1 MSGLL
6 QRRFIRMRSSLPLLT
21 GDWVGFYC
29 WCKSEFH
36 FFVKQYWKSWWYV
49 RRLCGTRCVC
59 CIQSNSAC
67 YIKGNCETGTAV
79 RCGSSCCQWWCHCPF
94 PCYSRSVCF
103 VPASFCLYLELVSL
117 VSSVVGQ
124 QCHTHSV
131 FIGNRYFSPV
141 NEIDWLLKVQKP
153 ILLWFIYWSH
163 LRAGSCVYSCSNLHL
178 YTKRMD
184 LKFTYFTFMHLRRF
198 VLHALSRSTSTS
210 RPNLHTRYT
219 TSNQHLCYSYIRIRA
234 AASYLPDPLTYHLA
248 APLGWSFHSISLVL
262 VLCTV
267 NNTGI
272 CFSFL
277 PSHVKRFH
285 DRSIH
290 QRHGIT

>member
-1 MSGLL
+1 MLSVVVPLSFSLL
-6 QRRFIRMRSSLPLLT
+6 QQICMFCSCLFLPLS
-21 GDWVGFYC
+21 WAGFT
-29 WCKSEFH
+29 
-36 FFVKQYWKSWWYV
+36 
-49 RRLCGTRCVC
+49 RLLC
-59 CIQSNSAC
+59 CRP
-67 YIKGNCETGTAV
+67 T
-79 RCGSSCCQWWCHCPF
+79 
-94 PCYSRSVCF
+94 
-103 VPASFCLYLELVSL
+103 VP
-117 VSSVVGQ
+117 
-124 QCHTHSV
+124 HTHSV

-234 AASYLPDPLTYHLA
+234 AASYFPDPLTYHLA
-248 APLGWSFHSISLVL
+248 APLGWSFHFISLVL